1 MKRNPVLRS
10 LIAAAMA
17 VAFLSIVVGGASAA
31 DNTASITVHL
41 RQCNGAPTTD
51 YFTDCHG
58 NGVPGIDISIAGTPA
73 TTDASGN
80 ATVDSLAAGDYDV
93 SAGVPN
99 ASSTF
104 SYCSS
109 DLGRAE
115 SFNTGDFTVDALAV
129 GEVVTCDVYGVVEPT
144 VPDTGSLTIH
154 KRVCAAGQPTTD
166 IFTDCHGNVDG
177 AEGIMIT
184 ADGVPQTV
192 GADGNLTWTD
202 IPNGTISV
210 TEDTSPAGAKSSRVF
225 CSTDDGSTSNE
236 VASTNGNFSVTINGN
251 DIICDSYTLLSTG
264 STGGNGTSGNGT
276 SGNGTSGNGTSGGT
290 TSGGT
295 TLPNTGVGPSH
306 SGNNAYFAMI
316 ALLFVAVSGFG
327 VARTMRVRK

>member
-1 MKRNPVLRS
+1 
-10 LIAAAMA
+10 MA
-17 VAFLSIVVGGASAA
+17 IAFLSILGGGASAA

-51 YFTDCHG
+51 YFTDCHD
-58 NGVPGIDISIAGTPA
+58 NGVSGVDVSIAGLTGP
-73 TTDASGN
+73 TGPSGDVVVMN
-80 ATVDSLAAGDYDV
+80 LGPGDYDV
-93 SAGVPN
+93 SAGVPG

-109 DLGRAE
+109 DLGRDE
-115 SFNTGDFTVDALAV
+115 SFDTGDFTVDALAV
-129 GEVVTCDVYGVVEPT
+129 GELVTCDVYGVVEPT

-154 KRVCAAGQPTTD
+154 KRVCAEGQPTSD

-177 AEGIMIT
+177 AEGIDIT
-184 ADGVPQTV
+184 VGGVTQTV

-202 IPNGTISV
+202 IPNGTVDV
-210 TEDTSPAGAKSSRVF
+210 TEDTSPTGTKATRVY
-225 CSTDDGSTSNE
+225 CSTDAGESSME
-236 VASTNGNFSVTINGN
+236 LVSESGNFSVDINGN
-251 DIICDSYTLLSTG
+251 DLICDSYSLMSTG
-264 STGGNGTSGNGT
+264 TTNGNGSSGNGS
-276 SGNGTSGNGTSGGT
+276 SGNGSSGNGSSGGGATSG
-290 TSGGT
+290 GGT

-327 VARTMRVRK
+327 VAHTVRVRK